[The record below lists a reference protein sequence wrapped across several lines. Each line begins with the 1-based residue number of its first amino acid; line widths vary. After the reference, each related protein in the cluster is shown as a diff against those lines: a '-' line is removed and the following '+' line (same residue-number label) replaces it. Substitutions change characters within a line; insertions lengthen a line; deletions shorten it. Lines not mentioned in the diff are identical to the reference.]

1 MMLQIVVSSRYQTA
15 QASFSAMQAAWS
27 VAQHGNVSSITDAA
41 VGSQIGFAGV
51 RGGVW
56 NVLINLKD
64 ITDPVF
70 VREMRGQCETLLRE
84 AQTLLDRV
92 TSHVDRRLM
101 ELIERKQ

>member
-1 MMLQIVVSSRYQTA
+1 KLAVDVPHRTA
-15 QASFSAMQAAWS
+15 HASYAAMQAAWT

-41 VGSQIGFAGV
+41 VGAQTGFAGV
-51 RGGVW
+51 RGGIW

-64 ITDPVF
+64 ITDPLF

-92 TSHVDRRLM
+92 TAHVDRRLG
-101 ELIERKQ
+101 ELIEGNR